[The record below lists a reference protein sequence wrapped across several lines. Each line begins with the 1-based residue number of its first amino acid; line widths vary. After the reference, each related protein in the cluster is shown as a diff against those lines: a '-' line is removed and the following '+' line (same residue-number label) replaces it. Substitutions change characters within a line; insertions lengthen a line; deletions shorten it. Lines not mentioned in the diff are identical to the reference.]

1 MSLLN
6 KNSQLDLIQ
15 GNNAVNNMETTQGT
29 PFDLGIGSSLQ
40 PDSLSEVPT
49 VSLYQD
55 LDGAPGPL
63 FDNGI
68 NSPIHAFTI
77 ANIPAASNELPYAIN
92 FSPYQSNVS
101 PGASYNSNWPTVFST
116 NMFGDPQMPSP
127 SAMFAGLS
135 SDTAVVQETLL
146 GLPGENFPQN
156 SQFQDLNGNPG
167 PQFNGNPPY
176 DQQQQS
182 LHVDS
187 ILNAYESAVNQGA
200 SYLSNWPEVGPSNL
214 DANNNPPGFDN
225 GSNPP
230 YMHEDLLANI
240 YTSTVNPDASY
251 GGNFPGWPNVG
262 PGTYDLN
269 SNPGPQ
275 IDGNPPYDQQQQS
288 LHVDMLADIYTST
301 VNSGTPSSPFSYNST
316 NYPSVGPG
324 TFDLNGA
331 GTIGEATFDN
341 GIGNG
346 ENSLHTDMLAD
357 MYTSNINP
365 LASYVGNWPNVGP
378 GTFDL
383 NGGVPSRGKYV
394 DNAPEGAYI

>member
-182 LHVDS
+182 LHVD
-187 ILNAYESAVNQGA
+187 
-200 SYLSNWPEVGPSNL
+200 
-214 DANNNPPGFDN
+214 
-225 GSNPP
+225 
-230 YMHEDLLANI
+230 
-240 YTSTVNPDASY
+240 
-251 GGNFPGWPNVG
+251 
-262 PGTYDLN
+262 
-269 SNPGPQ
+269 
-275 IDGNPPYDQQQQS
+275 
-288 LHVDMLADIYTST
+288 MLADIYTST